1 MFIGH
6 FAVGFAAKRFA
17 PRTSLGLL
25 ITAPIF
31 LDLLWPVF
39 VLLGWEQV
47 RIDPGNTALTPLD
60 FISYPYSHSLL
71 MAVVWATLFA
81 GVYLFFSR
89 YTAGS
94 VAIWIG
100 VVSHWFLDVIV
111 HRADMPLYPNG
122 PKFGFGLWNS
132 PAATVVL
139 EGFIYC
145 VGVFVYS
152 RVTRANNRI
161 GKWGFWLFVLVLVA
175 FYVAD
180 LFSPPPQSI
189 TPLAIAAL
197 VFSGLLILWAWWFD
211 RHRTVN

>member
-1 MFIGH
+1 
-6 FAVGFAAKRFA
+6 
-17 PRTSLGLL
+17 
-25 ITAPIF
+25 
-31 LDLLWPVF
+31 
-39 VLLGWEQV
+39 
-47 RIDPGNTALTPLD
+47 
-60 FISYPYSHSLL
+60 
-71 MAVVWATLFA
+71 MAVVSATLFA
-81 GVYLFFSR
+81 GAYLFFSR

-100 VVSHWFLDVIV
+100 VVSHWFLDVV
-111 HRADMPLYPNG
+111 AHRADMPLYPNG

-132 PAATVVL
+132 SAATVVL

-152 RVTRANNRI
+152 RVTRENDRI
-161 GKWGFWLFVLVLVA
+161 GKWGFWLFVLVLVV
-175 FYVAD
+175 FYIAD